1 MGYSKKD
8 WIVDQLDKRDA
19 LVKEG
24 PQGLK
29 LLPPS
34 PEDKFSPT
42 LQTEL
47 MSATGDWAD
56 LELWGINKYLILLES
71 EEGGGYYGL

>member
-8 WIVDQLDKRDA
+8 WIVDQLEKRDA
-19 LVKEG
+19 SVKEG
-24 PQGLK
+24 QLGIK

-34 PEDKFSPT
+34 TEDRFSPT
-42 LQTEL
+42 RQTEL
-47 MSATGDWAD
+47 MSATGDWSD
-56 LELWGINKYLILLES
+56 LELWGINKYLILLEG